1 MGGEEDTGPGEPVP
15 HTGAP
20 RTSPHLPAPEIDAP
34 GSVMTAQL
42 SRDGGERVTEEEEEE
57 EEEEE
62 GGLRRDT
69 ENQVTCYLLFSLT
82 TAVIGSLQFGYNTGV
97 INAPEQKLRSFF
109 NDTWMERYGEP
120 ISLGTC
126 TVVWSFAV
134 AIFSVGGMVGSFSV
148 GVMANRFGRRRSMF
162 LVNILAVIGG
172 LLMGFSTLCSSYEMV
187 IAGRLVIGLF
197 CGLFTG
203 LTPMYVGEVSPTPLR
218 GAFGTLHQLGV
229 VVGILIAQVFGLEF
243 LLGSQKLWP
252 LLLALTV
259 APAILQ
265 CILLPFCPESPRF
278 LLINLNQE
286 EQARKALV
294 RLRGSED
301 VSKDM
306 QDMKEESAKMAMEK
320 KVTIP
325 ELFRISAYRQPLL
338 IAVMLQLSQQLSGIN
353 AVFYYS
359 TGIFESAGVK
369 KPIYATIG
377 AGIVNTI
384 FTIVSLFLVEK
395 AGRRTLHLLGLGGM
409 AISAVLMTISLLL
422 KDLPGVSYMAI
433 VAVMLFVAM
442 FELGPGPIPW
452 FIVAEL
458 FSQGPRPAAMAV
470 AGCSNWTANFLVGI
484 SFPRLVEL
492 CGPWVFIIFSIFLVF
507 FFIFTFFKVPET
519 KGKTFDEIA
528 RCFSGSPPPSS
539 PSVEAPPTSS
549 TAGVT
554 FPASPVKE
562 KVPLVQAPAAAQ
574 PPVAETTPLDDTSKS
589 TVQESL

>member
-1 MGGEEDTGPGEPVP
+1 MAAGI
-15 HTGAP
+15 
-20 RTSPHLPAPEIDAP
+20 ID
-34 GSVMTAQL
+34 
-42 SRDGGERVTEEEEEE
+42 
-57 EEEEE
+57 
-62 GGLRRDT
+62 
-69 ENQVTCYLLFSLT
+69 QVTGYLLFSLS

-97 INAPEQKLRSFF
+97 INAPEQKLRWFF
-109 NDTWMERYGEP
+109 NATWMERYGEP
-120 ISLGTC
+120 ISPS
-126 TVVWSFAV
+126 TVTIVWSVAV

-162 LVNILAVIGG
+162 LVNILALIGG
-172 LLMGFSTLCSSYEMV
+172 LLMGFCTLCSSYEMV

-229 VVGILIAQVFGLEF
+229 VVGILIAQIFGLEA
-243 LLGSQKLWP
+243 LLGSQKMWP

-259 APAILQ
+259 APAVLQ

-278 LLINLNQE
+278 LLINLKQE
-286 EQARKALV
+286 EQARQALV
-294 RLRGSED
+294 RLRGVED

-306 QDMKEESAKMAMEK
+306 QEMKEESAKMAAEK
-320 KVTIP
+320 KVTIA
-325 ELFRISAYRQPLL
+325 ELFRSASYRQPLL
-338 IAVMLQLSQQLSGIN
+338 VAIMLQLSQQLSGIN

-369 KPIYATIG
+369 QPIYATIG

-384 FTIVSLFLVEK
+384 FTVVSLFLVEK

-409 AISAVLMTISLLL
+409 AISALLMTISLLM
-422 KDLPGVSYMAI
+422 KHIPVMSYMAI

-442 FELGPGPIPW
+442 FEIGPGPIPW

-470 AGCSNWTANFLVGI
+470 AGCCNWTANFLVGM
-484 SFPRLVEL
+484 SFPKLVEW
-492 CGPWVFIIFSIFLVF
+492 CGPWVFLIFVVFLVI
-507 FFIFTFFKVPET
+507 FFIFTFIKVPET

-528 RCFSGSPPPSS
+528 QGFSGSPPPASSSIEDPAPVSASTAVTLPSS
-539 PSVEAPPTSS
+539 PE
-549 TAGVT
+549 
-554 FPASPVKE
+554 KE
-562 KVPLVQAPAAAQ
+562 KVPLVAATPTPNPVTETNDIAAA
-574 PPVAETTPLDDTSKS
+574 PTETTPLEAKAENTEQ
-589 TVQESL
+589 V

>member
-1 MGGEEDTGPGEPVP
+1 M
-15 HTGAP
+15 
-20 RTSPHLPAPEIDAP
+20 
-34 GSVMTAQL
+34 
-42 SRDGGERVTEEEEEE
+42 
-57 EEEEE
+57 E
-62 GGLRRDT
+62 GQQK
-69 ENQVTCYLLFSLT
+69 QVTGYLLFSLG

-109 NDTWMERYGEP
+109 NNTWVERYGKP
-120 ISLGTC
+120 ISPGVC
-126 TVVWSFAV
+126 TIVWSIAV

-162 LVNILAVIGG
+162 LVNSLAVIGG
-172 LLMGFSTLCSSYEMV
+172 LLMGFSTICSSYEMV

-229 VVGILIAQVFGLEF
+229 VVGILIAQIFGLEA
-243 LLGSQKLWP
+243 LLGSAKMWP

-259 APAILQ
+259 APAVLQ

-278 LLINLNQE
+278 LLINLNKE
-286 EQARKALV
+286 EQARKVLV

-306 QDMKEESAKMAMEK
+306 QEMKEESAKMAMEK

-325 ELFRISAYRQPLL
+325 ELFRVAAFRQPLL

-359 TGIFESAGVK
+359 TGIFDSAGVK
-369 KPIYATIG
+369 QPIYATIG
-377 AGIVNTI
+377 AGIVNVI

-422 KDLPGVSYMAI
+422 VSFSTVTVNPLNSLSTSAAVGVFAYNQMNQDVIGLMFSLPLSEQKDIPVMSYMAI

-470 AGCSNWTANFLVGI
+470 AGCCNWTANFLVGM
-484 SFPRLVEL
+484 SFPKLVEW
-492 CGPWVFIIFSIFLVF
+492 CGPWVFLIFTAFLIF
-507 FFIFTFFKVPET
+507 FFIFTFIKVPET
-519 KGKTFDEIA
+519 RGKTFDEIA
-528 RCFSGSPPPSS
+528 RGFGGALPTTSS
-539 PSVEAPPTSS
+539 SVEDPPASVS
-549 TAGVT
+549 TAT
-554 FPASPVKE
+554 TLPASPAKE
-562 KVPLVQAPAAAQ
+562 KVPLVAAPAAA
-574 PPVAETTPLDDTSKS
+574 PPPAAENTPLEEKTQS
-589 TVQESL
+589 TAQQSL

>member
-1 MGGEEDTGPGEPVP
+1 FDPSEK
-15 HTGAP
+15 
-20 RTSPHLPAPEIDAP
+20 
-34 GSVMTAQL
+34 
-42 SRDGGERVTEEEEEE
+42 
-57 EEEEE
+57 
-62 GGLRRDT
+62 
-69 ENQVTCYLLFSLT
+69 QVTGYLLFSLS

-97 INAPEQKLRSFF
+97 INAPEQKLRWFF
-109 NDTWMERYGEP
+109 NATWMERYGEP
-120 ISLGTC
+120 ISPS
-126 TVVWSFAV
+126 TVTIVWSVAV

-162 LVNILAVIGG
+162 LVNILALIGG
-172 LLMGFSTLCSSYEMV
+172 LLMGFCTLCSSYEMV

-229 VVGILIAQVFGLEF
+229 VVGILIAQIFGLEA
-243 LLGSQKLWP
+243 LLGSQKMWP

-259 APAILQ
+259 APAVLQ

-278 LLINLNQE
+278 LLINLKQE
-286 EQARKALV
+286 EQARQALV
-294 RLRGSED
+294 RLRGVED

-306 QDMKEESAKMAMEK
+306 QEMKEESAKMAAEK
-320 KVTIP
+320 KVTIA
-325 ELFRISAYRQPLL
+325 ELFRSASYRQPLL
-338 IAVMLQLSQQLSGIN
+338 VAIMLQLSQQLSGIN

-369 KPIYATIG
+369 QPIYATIG

-384 FTIVSLFLVEK
+384 FTVVSLFLVEK

-409 AISAVLMTISLLL
+409 AISALLMTISLLM
-422 KDLPGVSYMAI
+422 KHIPVMSYMAI

-442 FELGPGPIPW
+442 FEIGPGPIPW

-470 AGCSNWTANFLVGI
+470 AGCCNWTANFLVGM
-484 SFPRLVEL
+484 SFPKLVEW
-492 CGPWVFIIFSIFLVF
+492 CGPWVFLIFVVFLVI
-507 FFIFTFFKVPET
+507 FFIFTFIKVPET

-528 RCFSGSPPPSS
+528 QGFSGSPPPASSSIEDPAPVSASTAVTLPSS
-539 PSVEAPPTSS
+539 PE
-549 TAGVT
+549 
-554 FPASPVKE
+554 KE
-562 KVPLVQAPAAAQ
+562 KVPLVAATPTPNPVTETNDIAAA
-574 PPVAETTPLDDTSKS
+574 PTETTPLEAKAENTEQ
-589 TVQESL
+589 V

>member
-1 MGGEEDTGPGEPVP
+1 M
-15 HTGAP
+15 
-20 RTSPHLPAPEIDAP
+20 
-34 GSVMTAQL
+34 
-42 SRDGGERVTEEEEEE
+42 DGQSQGK
-57 EEEEE
+57 
-62 GGLRRDT
+62 
-69 ENQVTCYLLFSLT
+69 QVTGYLLFSLA
-82 TAVIGSLQFGYNTGV
+82 TAVIGSLQFGFNTGV

-109 NDTWMERYGEP
+109 NDTWLERYGEP
-120 ISLGTC
+120 IGQGAC
-126 TVVWSFAV
+126 TVVWSVTV

-148 GVMANRFGRRRSMF
+148 GVMADRFGRRRSMF

-172 LLMGFSTLCSSYEMV
+172 LLMGFSTTCSSYEMV

-229 VVGILIAQVFGLEF
+229 VVGILVAQILGLES
-243 LLGSQKLWP
+243 LLGSSRLWP
-252 LLLALTV
+252 ALLALTV
-259 APAILQ
+259 APAVLQ
-265 CILLPFCPESPRF
+265 CALLPFCPESPRF
-278 LLINLNQE
+278 LLINLKQE

-301 VSKDM
+301 VSGDL
-306 QDMKEESAKMAMEK
+306 QEMKEESNKMALEK

-325 ELFRISAYRQPLL
+325 ELFRCAAYRQPLL

-359 TGIFESAGVK
+359 TGIFKSAGVQQ
-369 KPIYATIG
+369 PIYATIG

-384 FTIVSLFLVEK
+384 FTVVSLFLVEK

-409 AISAVLMTISLLL
+409 ALAALLMTVSLLQ
-422 KDLPGVSYMAI
+422 KGLPGMSYVAI
-433 VAVMLFVAM
+433 LAVMAFVAM

-470 AGCSNWTANFLVGI
+470 AGCCNWTSNFLVGV
-484 SFPRLVEL
+484 SFPKLEEL
-492 CGPWVFIIFSIFLVF
+492 CGPWVFLIFTAFLVLF
-507 FFIFTFFKVPET
+507 LVFTFFKVPET

-528 RCFSGSPPPSS
+528 RSFGGGGAPPASS
-539 PSVEAPPTSS
+539 PGVARPCPPAGADGAPP
-549 TAGVT
+549 AKGDDGE
-554 FPASPVKE
+554 KE
-562 KVPLVQAPAAAQ
+562 KAPLVEKGAGDNTEMAS
-574 PPVAETTPLDDTSKS
+574 LRDTSI
-589 TVQESL
+589 VMESV

>member
-1 MGGEEDTGPGEPVP
+1 M
-15 HTGAP
+15 
-20 RTSPHLPAPEIDAP
+20 
-34 GSVMTAQL
+34 
-42 SRDGGERVTEEEEEE
+42 
-57 EEEEE
+57 E
-62 GGLRRDT
+62 GK
-69 ENQVTCYLLFSLT
+69 EKQVTGYLLFSLG

-97 INAPEQKLRSFF
+97 INAPEAKLRSFF
-109 NDTWMERYGEP
+109 NDTWIERYGTP
-120 ISLGTC
+120 ISWDVC
-126 TVVWSFAV
+126 TTVWSITV

-172 LLMGFSTLCSSYEMV
+172 LLMGFSTICSSYEMV

-229 VVGILIAQVFGLEF
+229 VVGILVAQIFGLEF
-243 LLGSQKLWP
+243 LLGSSKLWP

-259 APAILQ
+259 APAIVQ

-278 LLINLNQE
+278 LLINLKQE

-301 VSKDM
+301 VSRDL
-306 QDMKEESAKMAMEK
+306 QEMKEESNKMALEK
-320 KVTIP
+320 KVTIL
-325 ELFRISAYRQPLL
+325 ELFRSPAYRQPLL

-359 TGIFESAGVK
+359 TSIFTSAGVK
-369 KPIYATIG
+369 QPIIATIG

-384 FTIVSLFLVEK
+384 FTVVSLFLVEK
-395 AGRRTLHLLGLGGM
+395 AGRRTLHLLGLSGM
-409 AISAVLMTISLLL
+409 AVSALLMTVTLLQ
-422 KDLPGVSYMAI
+422 KEIAAMSYVAI
-433 VAVMLFVAM
+433 FAVMMFVAM

-470 AGCSNWTANFLVGI
+470 AGCCNWTSNFLVGI
-484 SFPRLVEL
+484 SFPKLEQL
-492 CGPWVFIIFSIFLVF
+492 CGPWVFLIFTSFLIFFAV
-507 FFIFTFFKVPET
+507 FTFFKVPET

-528 RCFSGSPPPSS
+528 RSFGGDLLTAPS
-539 PSVEAPPTSS
+539 E
-549 TAGVT
+549 GVP
-554 FPASPVKE
+554 PASLPAAGEPLASSAKE
-562 KVPLVQAPAAAQ
+562 KVPLVEEAG
-574 PPVAETTPLDDTSKS
+574 VTLELAETTPLEDKSKPAPKKS
-589 TVQESL
+589 V

>member
-1 MGGEEDTGPGEPVP
+1 MRQREKSKEK
-15 HTGAP
+15 
-20 RTSPHLPAPEIDAP
+20 
-34 GSVMTAQL
+34 
-42 SRDGGERVTEEEEEE
+42 
-57 EEEEE
+57 
-62 GGLRRDT
+62 
-69 ENQVTCYLLFSLT
+69 QVTGYLLFSLG

-109 NDTWMERYGEP
+109 NDTWVERYGVP
-120 ISLGTC
+120 ITPGVC
-126 TVVWSFAV
+126 TIVWSVSV

-162 LVNILAVIGG
+162 LVNCLAVIGG
-172 LLMGFSTLCSSYEMV
+172 LLMGFSTICSSYEMV

-229 VVGILIAQVFGLEF
+229 VLGILIAQVFGLEA
-243 LLGSQKLWP
+243 LLGSAKLWP
-252 LLLALTV
+252 LLLSLTV
-259 APAILQ
+259 APAVLQ

-278 LLINLNQE
+278 LLINLKQE
-286 EQARKALV
+286 EEARKALV

-306 QDMKEESAKMAMEK
+306 QEMKEESAKMAMEK

-325 ELFRISAYRQPLL
+325 ELFRSPAYRQPLL

-359 TGIFESAGVK
+359 TGIFKSAGVK
-369 KPIYATIG
+369 QPIYATIG
-377 AGIVNTI
+377 AGIVNVV
-384 FTIVSLFLVEK
+384 FTVVSLFLVEK

-422 KDLPGVSYMAI
+422 KDIPVMSYMAI
-433 VAVMLFVAM
+433 VAVMMFVAM
-442 FELGPGPIPW
+442 FEMGPGPIPW

-470 AGCSNWTANFLVGI
+470 AGCCNWTANFLVGM
-484 SFPRLVEL
+484 SFPKLVEW
-492 CGPWVFIIFSIFLVF
+492 CGPWVFLIFTAFLVL
-507 FFIFTFFKVPET
+507 FFIFTYLKVPET
-519 KGKTFDEIA
+519 RGKTFDEIA
-528 RCFSGSPPPSS
+528 RSFGSPPPNSS
-539 PSVEAPPTSS
+539 SVEDPPASAS
-549 TAGVT
+549 TAT
-554 FPASPVKE
+554 TLPSSPVKE
-562 KVPLVQAPAAAQ
+562 KVPLVEAAVPALAAAR
-574 PPVAETTPLDDTSKS
+574 PPASESTPLEDKAKS
-589 TVQESL
+589 TAQESVEQL

>member
-1 MGGEEDTGPGEPVP
+1 MEGEKK
-15 HTGAP
+15 
-20 RTSPHLPAPEIDAP
+20 
-34 GSVMTAQL
+34 
-42 SRDGGERVTEEEEEE
+42 
-57 EEEEE
+57 
-62 GGLRRDT
+62 
-69 ENQVTCYLLFSLT
+69 QVTGYLLFSLS

-109 NDTWMERYGEP
+109 NETWVERYGEA
-120 ISLGTC
+120 ISPGTC
-126 TVVWSFAV
+126 TIVWSVAV

-148 GVMANRFGRRRSMF
+148 GVMADRFGRRRSMF
-162 LVNILAVIGG
+162 LVNILALIGG
-172 LLMGFSTLCSSYEMV
+172 LLMGLCTICSSYEMV

-203 LTPMYVGEVSPTPLR
+203 LTPMYVGELSPTPLR

-229 VVGILIAQVFGLEF
+229 VVGILIAQIFGLEA

-252 LLLALTV
+252 LLLSLTV
-259 APAILQ
+259 VPAVLQ

-278 LLINLNQE
+278 LLINLKKE

-306 QDMKEESAKMAMEK
+306 QEMKEESAKMAKEK

-325 ELFRISAYRQPLL
+325 ELFRTAVYRQPLL

-369 KPIYATIG
+369 QPIYATIG
-377 AGIVNTI
+377 AGVVNTV
-384 FTIVSLFLVEK
+384 FTVVSLFLVEK
-395 AGRRTLHLLGLGGM
+395 AGRRTLHLLGLSGM
-409 AISAVLMTISLLL
+409 AVSALLMTISLLL
-422 KDLPGVSYMAI
+422 KSIPAMSYVAI
-433 VAVMLFVAM
+433 AAVMMFVAM

-470 AGCSNWTANFLVGI
+470 AGCCNWTANFLVGM
-484 SFPRLVEL
+484 SFPKLVEW
-492 CGPWVFIIFSIFLVF
+492 CGPWVFLIFMGFLIF
-507 FFIFTFFKVPET
+507 FFIFTYLKVPET

-528 RCFSGSPPPSS
+528 RSFSSGQPPASMYAEDPPSS
-539 PSVEAPPTSS
+539 AR
-549 TAGVT
+549 TAT
-554 FPASPVKE
+554 TLPASPSKE
-562 KVPLVQAPAAAQ
+562 KVPLVPASASASGLASSSATAPPSESASGSAFASAAASV
-574 PPVAETTPLDDTSKS
+574 PPTTTETTPLGDKANT
-589 TVQESL
+589 TVQESV